1 MSIANPHESARIQT
15 SNLPHGNVIIGLFAI
30 GPMTDFEPTV
40 FHDDLAIYSTGAGEP
55 LLLMPYPHGFG
66 VAPIVQGP
74 LADVLRELKQCVIS
88 FDPPGAFKT
97 TRPAQVNM
105 PEMLGCAEET
115 LSVLKIAEPIT
126 LVGHSMG
133 GFCAIAYA
141 LAQPERVK
149 RVILIGS
156 LASASAIHRAK
167 GLPWGNWL
175 TGRDRFH
182 YIYWGLRL
190 SWGLGGNLA
199 LHKQML
205 HLLTYASFVDK
216 NLAPPV
222 PLEQSDRRRPAPV
235 RDVWPR
241 TIFANRLDYR
251 ARLSEICVP
260 ALIVAG
266 RFDPQAP
273 VLCSEEIALG
283 IPGAQLVIF
292 EQSGHYPYIE
302 ERPLLQHTLADFLS

>member
-1 MSIANPHESARIQT
+1 
-15 SNLPHGNVIIGLFAI
+15 
-30 GPMTDFEPTV
+30 MTDFAPALI
-40 FHDDLAIYSTGAGEP
+40 HNGLAIYSTGTGGP

-74 LADVLRELKQCVIS
+74 LAGVLRERNQRVIS
-88 FDPPGAFKT
+88 FDPPGTFNT
-97 TRPAQVNM
+97 TRPACVSM

-115 LSVLKIAEPIT
+115 MSALKISQPLT

-141 LAQPERVK
+141 LTYPQRIK
-149 RVILIGS
+149 RVIIIGS
-156 LASASAIHRAK
+156 LASASAIQRAR

-175 TGRDRFH
+175 TGWDRWH
-182 YIYWGLRL
+182 YIFWGFRL
-190 SWGLGGNLA
+190 SWELGGNLA

-216 NLAPPV
+216 GLV
-222 PLEQSDRRRPAPV
+222 PTIPIDPADRQRPAPV

-251 ARLSEICVP
+251 ARLSDIRVP
-260 ALIVAG
+260 ALIVVG
-266 RFDPQAP
+266 RHDPQAP
-273 VLCSEEIALG
+273 VLCSEEIARG
-283 IPGAQLVIF
+283 IPGAQLIIF
-292 EQSGHYPYIE
+292 EHSGHYPFIE
-302 ERPLLQHTLADFLS
+302 ERDLFRQTVAEFLA